1 MVYKGRHQYKKKT
14 FSFGHCPNEG
24 GGGLPIPLNRGTNF
38 DVRKKGPS
46 CRNWDQRIFS
56 VFEGFHLCRYVGN
69 IRLSWFHPMVGLRL
83 QQGIGWECPD
93 HWDIWTTHLNISLF
107 NFCFWIVY
115 QVQIFWLYYYKIN
128 VLVSMFTRLFPHRRK
143 HQGPSRCSWSCP
155 QWPERKKIREGSIWN
170 IFQTI

>member
-1 MVYKGRHQYKKKT
+1 
-14 FSFGHCPNEG
+14 
-24 GGGLPIPLNRGTNF
+24 
-38 DVRKKGPS
+38 
-46 CRNWDQRIFS
+46 
-56 VFEGFHLCRYVGN
+56 
-69 IRLSWFHPMVGLRL
+69 MVGLRL

-170 IFQTI
+170 IFSDNLMTFLYRGDLLAFDADVSFNIVLQSFQLGDHCSYIWELCKIFQWIWNTMTASALCW